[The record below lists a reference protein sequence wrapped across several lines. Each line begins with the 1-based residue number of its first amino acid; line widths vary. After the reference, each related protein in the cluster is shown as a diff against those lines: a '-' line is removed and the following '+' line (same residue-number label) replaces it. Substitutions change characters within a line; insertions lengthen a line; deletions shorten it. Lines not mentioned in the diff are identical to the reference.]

1 MPHVIENTN
10 CYTNCY
16 RHYDN
21 QRKPVAV
28 IRRSVKIRG
37 PISEASNRSG
47 EVAIRGILTT
57 VRRASRMG
65 FLARCYGF
73 MVLVLL
79 MVHPVQGVIPQN
91 KSDHYYGKCEET
103 YLLLILL
110 SCLSIIM
117 IPR

>member
-1 MPHVIENTN
+1 ME
-10 CYTNCY
+10 
-16 RHYDN
+16 
-21 QRKPVAV
+21 
-28 IRRSVKIRG
+28 
-37 PISEASNRSG
+37 
-47 EVAIRGILTT
+47 
-57 VRRASRMG
+57 

-110 SCLSIIM
+110 SCLSLSSGHHRNSDHRLLKLA
-117 IPR
+117 PTHQSDKEFLFGA